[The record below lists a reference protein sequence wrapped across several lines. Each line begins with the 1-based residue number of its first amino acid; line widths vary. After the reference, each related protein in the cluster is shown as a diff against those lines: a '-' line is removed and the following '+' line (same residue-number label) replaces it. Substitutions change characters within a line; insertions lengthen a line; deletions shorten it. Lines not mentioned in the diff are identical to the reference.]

1 MLNKVREEKEKHR
14 AELYTKIKKK
24 MFEFL
29 GLESRAAHLCER
41 LRAVRSIYAQPQLL
55 YLLDSQLLLRN
66 KKFKI
71 NKGTNN

>member
-1 MLNKVREEKEKHR
+1 
-14 AELYTKIKKK
+14 

-41 LRAVRSIYAQPQLL
+41 LRAVRSIYAQPPLL